1 MIVLICFYPDLYSL
15 LENAIT
21 KHFIPIIIFY
31 SFFLFIFSF
40 LILTSFSVG
49 EYNGK
54 ASYYG
59 KSHHG
64 KTMANGKKFNMYALT
79 AAHKTL
85 KFGTKLEVTNVKND
99 KTVIVEVTD
108 RGPFVPGRILDLSQ
122 EAFSRI
128 ANVSTGVIK
137 IKYKVLD

>member
-1 MIVLICFYPDLYSL
+1 MRKL
-15 LENAIT
+15 
-21 KHFIPIIIFY
+21 
-31 SFFLFIFSF
+31 FLFIFSF

-64 KTMANGKKFNMYALT
+64 KTMANGKKFNMHALT

-108 RGPFVPGRILDLSQ
+108 RGPFIKGRVLDLSQ
-122 EAFSRI
+122 EAFTRI
-128 ANVSTGVIK
+128 ANISTGVAT
-137 IKYKVLD
+137 IKYKVLN

>member
-1 MIVLICFYPDLYSL
+1 MRKL
-15 LENAIT
+15 
-21 KHFIPIIIFY
+21 
-31 SFFLFIFSF
+31 FLFIFSI
-40 LILTSFSVG
+40 LILTSFATS
-49 EYNGK
+49 EYSGK

-64 KTMANGKKFNMYALT
+64 KTMANGKKFNMHALT

-122 EAFSRI
+122 EAFNRI
-128 ANVSTGVIK
+128 ASVSTGVIK
-137 IKYKVLD
+137 IKYKILD